1 MVPGWIK
8 SLGTTR
14 GFCHPAAFVILQLLS
29 FRGFCHSAAFVIPSN
44 ARNLLL
50 AGGGNKQIPRR
61 GSSE

>member
-1 MVPGWIK
+1 MPGWIK

-29 FRGFCHSAAFVIPSN
+29 FRGFSAFVIPSN

-50 AGGGNKQIPRR
+50 AGGDNKQIPRR